1 LFRRLGDLVA
11 AKPNIFGR
19 SDKPTAEVWSIGI
32 PLGDCWRHPSLIASD
47 ATSELMPLRKLSQWL
62 AYSLIEPLHAA
73 GISVVKIEDLTGLHE
88 YRNGGLFIDTEV
100 LAFHDPTD
108 AMREA

>member
-1 LFRRLGDLVA
+1 MRLV
-11 AKPNIFGR
+11 
-19 SDKPTAEVWSIGI
+19 
-32 PLGDCWRHPSLIASD
+32 
-47 ATSELMPLRKLSQWL
+47 
-62 AYSLIEPLHAA
+62 
-73 GISVVKIEDLTGLHE
+73 ISVVKIEDLTGLRE